1 MKRLIFVLPV
11 LVLLVLGSCTL
22 PMRTTE
28 TPTAMPLATEAPA
41 GGEAAPVESAA
52 PVVSEVAPVE
62 TAAQP
67 AAAATGVPTEAP
79 PAAAAPT
86 TAPPATQAAQPTA
99 SPPPATQAAPAA
111 TTASGTTFDPNT
123 AFGAP
128 TYENPMDFPNMWEW
142 APPET
147 NTLPNNSRIRLQFK
161 DGELYVTG
169 NQPEFSTWWF
179 SSHFLHDAYQ
189 QLTFNTQDC
198 SGDDA
203 YGMIFRG
210 PAHMSGP
217 AYGYVVSFT
226 CDGSLTVFRLDDA
239 SPWNIEVLENDD
251 EIAAINSGAG
261 QQNVLG
267 VRAEGDKF
275 VVYANGVQV
284 AEFEDDTFS
293 KGRFGVFVRA
303 AGPGAYTY
311 RVTNLAYW
319 VLNEDE

>member
-1 MKRLIFVLPV
+1 MKRLMFVLPV

-28 TPTAMPLATEAPA
+28 TPTAMPLVTEAPA
-41 GGEAAPVESAA
+41 GGDVAPVDTAA

-67 AAAATGVPTEAP
+67 AAAATAVPTEAP

-99 SPPPATQAAPAA
+99 TQPSATQAAQAASTQPAGA
-111 TTASGTTFDPNT
+111 TFDPNV
-123 AFGAP
+123 AYGEP

-169 NQPEFSTWWF
+169 QRPEFSTWWF

-189 QLTFNTQDC
+189 QLTINNQDC

-203 YGMIFRG
+203 YGMILRG
-210 PAHMSGP
+210 PAHLSGP
-217 AYGYVVSFT
+217 AYGYVVAFT
-226 CDGSLTVFRLDDA
+226 CDGSITVFRLDDP
-239 SPWNIEVLENDD
+239 SPFDIEVLENDD
-251 EIAAINSGAG
+251 DIAAINTGPGA
-261 QQNVLG
+261 QNVLG

-275 VVYANGVQV
+275 VVYANGIQV
-284 AEFEDDTFS
+284 AEFEDDHFS
-293 KGRFGVFVRA
+293 KGRFGVFVRSA
-303 AGPGAYTY
+303 SGAYTF

-319 VLNEDE
+319 VLNEE

>member
-22 PMRTTE
+22 PMRTTQ
-28 TPTAMPLATEAPA
+28 TPTAMPLITEAPA
-41 GGEAAPVESAA
+41 GGDVAPVETAA

-67 AAAATGVPTEAP
+67 AAAATAVPTEAP

-99 SPPPATQAAPAA
+99 TQPSATQAAPAA
-111 TTASGTTFDPNT
+111 TSASGATFDPNT
-123 AFGAP
+123 TFGEP
-128 TYENPMDFPNMWEW
+128 TYVNPMDFPNMWEW

-147 NTLPNNSRIRLQFK
+147 NTLPNNERIRLQFK

-169 NQPEFSTWWF
+169 KRPEFSTWWF
-179 SSHFLHDAYQ
+179 SSHHLVDAYME
-189 QLTFNTQDC
+189 LTFNTEDC

-210 PAHMSGP
+210 PKHLAGVS
-217 AYGYVVSFT
+217 YGYVVAFT
-226 CDGSLTVFRLDDA
+226 CDGSITVSRLDDA
-239 SPWNIEVLENDD
+239 SPFDIEVLENDD
-251 EIAAINSGAG
+251 EVAAINTGPGA
-261 QQNVLG
+261 QNVIG

-275 VVYANGVQV
+275 LVFANGVQV
-284 AEFEDDTFS
+284 AEFEDDTFE
-293 KGRFGVFVRA
+293 KGRFGVFVRSA
-303 AGPGAYTY
+303 SGAYTF